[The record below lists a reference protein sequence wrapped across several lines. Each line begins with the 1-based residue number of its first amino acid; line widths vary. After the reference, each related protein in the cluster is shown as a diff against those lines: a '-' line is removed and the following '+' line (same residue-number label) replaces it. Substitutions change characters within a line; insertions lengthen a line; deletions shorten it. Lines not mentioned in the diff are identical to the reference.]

1 MFHKIIAHGMW
12 GGALISTV
20 LGTQLSGPGAIYLA
34 QSLRFRR
41 VGPEVKI
48 RAAAEVAQ
56 IDISQFDKIYTEHSH
71 PAAERAV
78 LMAREHKVEALM
90 KGSLHADELMHL
102 SMLNTGCAPRVA

>member
-1 MFHKIIAHGMW
+1 MAC
-12 GGALISTV
+12 GAGRSSPPCWARNFRVPVQFISHNRCV
-20 LGTQLSGPGAIYLA
+20 
-34 QSLRFRR
+34 FRR